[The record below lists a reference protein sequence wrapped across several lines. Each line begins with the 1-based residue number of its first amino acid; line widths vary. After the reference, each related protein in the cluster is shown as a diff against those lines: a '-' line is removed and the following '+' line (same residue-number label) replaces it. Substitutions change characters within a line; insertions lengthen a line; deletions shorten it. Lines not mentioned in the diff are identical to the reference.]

1 MQRRWDAVRAMMREK
16 KIDYLVMQSSEEF
29 MGGGL
34 RWFTDWTA
42 RHQFPMSVIFAA
54 DEGMTVINCGN
65 EVPLPQ
71 AFPPKW
77 GARGIKNNWGD
88 VYFVT
93 HSFTKD
99 YDGKLA
105 YEAMKDKP
113 KATIGW
119 VEPSTI
125 PMTFADYLRKNLPGA
140 TFVDA
145 TEYVDWLKAKKSP
158 YEIEI
163 AKKTA
168 KIQDDS
174 FDYIKGLIKPGM
186 RDVDMYAA
194 THWYMSSHGSGRGLV
209 LVKSGPMGTFAPFE
223 PYHLQGKVIE
233 KGDQLT
239 VLNETNGPGGMYTE
253 LCRSFCVGCE
263 PDKELADAWKYAV
276 ECQHLMAERMV
287 PGASCKDLYDFARA
301 FMVDHGY
308 APPSRSFA
316 HGQGYSLVERPS
328 IRAGRALGPHGRHE
342 HRRAPGVRQ
351 ARPCVVHRLR
361 QLHRGTQRLL
371 QDPQLSARPGGGL
384 DGRERMETGR
394 QDRAA
399 VRPYAERH
407 RQSPEP
413 PGSVW
418 GTSARDRRRQD
429 HPAACRSC

>member
-1 MQRRWDAVRAMMREK
+1 MENPGGAFLDPTPDEEMQRRWDAVRAMMREK
-16 KIDYLVMQSSEEF
+16 KIDYLVMQNQEEF
-29 MGGGL
+29 MGGTL

-93 HSFTKD
+93 HSFTKY
-99 YDGKLA
+99 YDAKLA
-105 YEAMKDKP
+105 CEAMKDKP

-119 VEPSTI
+119 VEPTTI
-125 PMTFADYLRKNLPGA
+125 PMTFAAYLQENLPEA
-140 TFVDA
+140 TFIDA
-145 TEYVDWLKAKKSP
+145 TEYIDILKAKKSP

-174 FDYIKGLIKPGM
+174 FDYIKGLMKPGI

-194 THWYMSSHGSGRGLV
+194 TNWYMATHGSGRGLV
-209 LVKSGPMGTFAPFE
+209 LVKSGAMGTFAPFE
-223 PYHLQGKVIE
+223 PYHLQGKVVE

-276 ECQHLMAERMV
+276 ECQHLLAEKTV
-287 PGASCKDLYDFARA
+287 PGASCKDLYTMASA

-308 APPSRSFA
+308 APPSRSFM

-328 IRAGRALGPHGRHE
+328 IRPDDPWDIMEGMNIAIHPVFVKPGRVWCIACDNYIVGPN
-342 HRRAPGVRQ
+342 
-351 ARPCVVHRLR
+351 
-361 QLHRGTQRLL
+361 GTYKIHNYP
-371 QDPQLSARPGGGL
+371 QDLIL
-384 DGRERMETGR
+384 
-394 QDRAA
+394 
-399 VRPYAERH
+399 V
-407 RQSPEP
+407 
-413 PGSVW
+413 
-418 GTSARDRRRQD
+418 
-429 HPAACRSC
+429 